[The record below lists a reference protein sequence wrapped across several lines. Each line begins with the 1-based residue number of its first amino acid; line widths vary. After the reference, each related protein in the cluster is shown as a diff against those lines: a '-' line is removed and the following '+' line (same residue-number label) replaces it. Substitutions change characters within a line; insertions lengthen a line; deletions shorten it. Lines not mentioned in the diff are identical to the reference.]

1 MARKPEYIG
10 KYKVIEQI
18 ATGGMGL
25 VYTAEHPTLDRK
37 VIIKKLTMRGDSSVR
52 ERFRREAQ
60 IMMDF
65 QNDYIVNVHDHFRE
79 GSHYHI
85 VLEYVDG
92 LSLEQL
98 IERERYLPE
107 EIALRIFR
115 ACCIALEYAHRRKVV
130 HRDIKPSNILISK
143 RGRVKLV
150 DFGIASIYGEEESTL
165 TREGMT
171 LGTPSY
177 MAPEQFENT
186 RNVDLRADIYSL
198 GVTLY
203 ESVTGKRPFSGG
215 MSAEAIRRIQR
226 GRYPSPRSVNPKV
239 SRFTARLIRRC
250 MHRKR
255 ERRPDRL
262 SHIVSRVDRRLTRIA
277 GTAHEHRLTD
287 FLAGTW
293 APAAGR
299 SRLRSILPAGAAA
312 VVIVLAIAA
321 VPALR
326 AGLHHELFSA
336 GEYGAL
342 EVAVR
347 IPREGPSPAEAELR
361 ATVYDE
367 DGNAVAGIGPSSL
380 RDTGNGNEGSE
391 ETERSE
397 GFFGVFDPPRRFREE
412 SELGTR
418 SHAALVSDR
427 LYLPAGDYRVKVVA
441 GRQAHWNELSLAP
454 RSEQR
459 DTEATRTA
467 RSLLVVARPWERGE
481 ISAELRVRD
490 AVTGVEL
497 DEFTVRYD
505 DSGEWVPLEEAMP
518 LESGGTYRFRVNA
531 RGYQRRTVTLEV
543 PVHERRLYIDTTL
556 RPRGE

>member
-25 VYTAEHPTLDRK
+25 VYTAEHPTLERK

-115 ACCIALEYAHRRKVV
+115 DCCVALEYAHRRKVV

-150 DFGIASIYGEEESTL
+150 DFGIASIYGDEESTL

-186 RNVDLRADIYSL
+186 RNVDFRADIYSL

-226 GRYPSPRSVNPKV
+226 GRYPAPRSVNPKV
-239 SRFTARLIRRC
+239 SRFVARLIRRS

-255 ERRPDRL
+255 QRRPERL
-262 SHIVSRVDRRLTRIA
+262 SRIVSRVDRRLARMA
-277 GTAHEHRLTD
+277 GSAHEHRLSE
-287 FLAGTW
+287 FVAGTW
-293 APAAGR
+293 SPAAGR
-299 SRLRSILPAGAAA
+299 SALRRFVPAAA
-312 VVIVLAIAA
+312 AALVIVLAVAA

-326 AGLHHELFSA
+326 AGLHHELLSA
-336 GEYGAL
+336 DEYGAL
-342 EVAVR
+342 QVAVR
-347 IPREGPSPAEAELR
+347 IPREGPSPAQAGLR

-367 DGNAVAGIGPSSL
+367 QGEVVTGIGPDAL
-380 RDTGNGNEGSE
+380 NDGAGRRDGDTN
-391 ETERSE
+391 T
-397 GFFGVFDPPRRFREE
+397 FGLLDPPRLFREE
-412 SELGTR
+412 AELGTR
-418 SHAALVSDR
+418 SHAAFVSDR
-427 LYLPAGDYRVKVVA
+427 LYLPAGDYRVKVSI
-441 GRQAHWNELSLAP
+441 GGQAHWGELRLLP
-454 RSEQR
+454 RTEQR
-459 DTEATRTA
+459 DAEATRQA
-467 RSLLVVARPWERGE
+467 RSLLVVARPWEREE

-490 AVTGVEL
+490 AVSGVEL
-497 DEFTVRYD
+497 DDFTVRYD
-505 DSGEWVPLEEAMP
+505 DSGDWVPLEEVMP
-518 LESGGTYRFRVNA
+518 LESGGTYRFRVTA
-531 RGYQRRTVTLEV
+531 PGYRRRTVTLEV

-556 RPRGE
+556 RPIDD